1 MLLRVLLLC
10 MAGSAFFALSW
21 VHAEQVDAGMSAFNS
36 GDYQKALTIWTESAE
51 RGDASAQI
59 NLGAM
64 YLRGLGVG
72 KNRSEALKWFEKAV
86 EQGSAEAMYNLGQ
99 LYETQYGAVQADHP
113 LSYKWYR
120 RAAEQGHPAAQY
132 ALGVKY
138 FKGQGV
144 STDYVSAYVWMDVAT
159 RRGYEAARNYRDLI
173 GDVLAS
179 DDLIKAKESAEAL
192 LTRFETR

>member
-1 MLLRVLLLC
+1 M
-10 MAGSAFFALSW
+10 
-21 VHAEQVDAGMSAFNS
+21 
-36 GDYQKALTIWTESAE
+36 
-51 RGDASAQI
+51 
-59 NLGAM
+59 
-64 YLRGLGVG
+64 
-72 KNRSEALKWFEKAV
+72 
-86 EQGSAEAMYNLGQ
+86 
-99 LYETQYGAVQADHP
+99 QADYP

-179 DDLIKAKESAEAL
+179 EDLIKAKESAEAL